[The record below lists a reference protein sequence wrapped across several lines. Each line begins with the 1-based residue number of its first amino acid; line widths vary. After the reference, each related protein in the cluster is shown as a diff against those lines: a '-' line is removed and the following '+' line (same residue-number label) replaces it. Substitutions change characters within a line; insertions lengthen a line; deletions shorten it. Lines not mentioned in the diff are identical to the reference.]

1 MKRASLPPNSLRVA
15 VRTDGSYAP
24 RTPLTPVAEISLRV
38 KEDAPPVW
46 AVMERERLAA
56 AEEEDEEWSSESGSG
71 SGSGSGSESSFDE
84 EAGTG
89 IASERR
95 RPPPPPPSSGIA
107 PSSRLVPSPA
117 PAAARPARPKAAAAP
132 NGHVAARLPPEVAA
146 AASSSD
152 GDEGVQEGTPLS
164 SRIVQAPTRGASTIR
179 YARSLS
185 SRAAAALR
193 ASGRGSARSPYAQ
206 SVKRLMSGDMV
217 RAVCLS
223 VVVDAVFGVLGTML
237 SVFVPQLCGP
247 TPRVVLAGGLVI
259 PTYTDPHL
267 CSIAEQLDTTRMST
281 LHQAVFLTNCCT
293 LLILLLSDV
302 VFIWRE
308 LSLIDLCDEDRGVE
322 WTHLSAQLSAFPRLG
337 DRLDR
342 LNGLTY
348 GTAAVTLLVLTG
360 NWIASAVLALSQQF
374 ADYRTPVLLVA
385 LVLPAARRLASYC
398 ATAGES
404 RRKRLALPLWASGF
418 ISLNCLDERWMRTG
432 EEASGRGKRSTGRLH
447 AAKPAAKGGK
457 R

>member
-1 MKRASLPPNSLRVA
+1 
-15 VRTDGSYAP
+15 
-24 RTPLTPVAEISLRV
+24 
-38 KEDAPPVW
+38 
-46 AVMERERLAA
+46 
-56 AEEEDEEWSSESGSG
+56 
-71 SGSGSGSESSFDE
+71 
-84 EAGTG
+84 
-89 IASERR
+89 
-95 RPPPPPPSSGIA
+95 
-107 PSSRLVPSPA
+107 
-117 PAAARPARPKAAAAP
+117 
-132 NGHVAARLPPEVAA
+132 
-146 AASSSD
+146 
-152 GDEGVQEGTPLS
+152 
-164 SRIVQAPTRGASTIR
+164 
-179 YARSLS
+179 
-185 SRAAAALR
+185 
-193 ASGRGSARSPYAQ
+193 
-206 SVKRLMSGDMV
+206 
-217 RAVCLS
+217 
-223 VVVDAVFGVLGTML
+223 
-237 SVFVPQLCGP
+237 
-247 TPRVVLAGGLVI
+247 
-259 PTYTDPHL
+259 
-267 CSIAEQLDTTRMST
+267 MST
-281 LHQAVFLTNCCT
+281 LHQGVFLTNCCT

-308 LSLIDLCDEDRGVE
+308 LSLIDLCDEDRGAE

-342 LNGLTY
+342 LNGVTY
-348 GTAAVTLLVLTG
+348 ATAAVTLLVLTG

>member
-1 MKRASLPPNSLRVA
+1 MRASLPPNSLRVA

-38 KEDAPPVW
+38 REEAPPVW
-46 AVMERERLAA
+46 AVMERERQENAA
-56 AEEEDEEWSSESGSG
+56 AVDEEEEEYSESGSG
-71 SGSGSGSESSFDE
+71 SGSGSDAESSYDE

-95 RPPPPPPSSGIA
+95 RPPPPSSGIA
-107 PSSRLVPSPA
+107 PSSRLQPSPA
-117 PAAARPARPKAAAAP
+117 PAAARPARPAGAAP
-132 NGHVAARLPPEVAA
+132 NGHSAARVPPEVA

-152 GDEGVQEGTPLS
+152 GDDGVQEGTPLS
-164 SRIVQAPTRGASTIR
+164 RRMPQPPTRGASTLR

-185 SRAAAALR
+185 ARAAASLR

-206 SVKRLMSGDMV
+206 SVKRLMSSEMV
-217 RAVCLS
+217 RAVSLA
-223 VVVDAVFGVLGTML
+223 VVVDAVFAVLGTML
-237 SVFVPQLCGP
+237 SVFVPQMCGP

-259 PTYTDPHL
+259 PASAAPHL
-267 CSIAEQLDTTRMST
+267 CSIAEQLDTTRMTT
-281 LHQAVFLTNCCT
+281 LHQAVFLTNCCS
-293 LLILLLSDV
+293 LLVLLLSDI

-308 LSLIDLCDEDRGVE
+308 LSLIDLCDEDRGAE

-342 LNGLTY
+342 LNGVTY
-348 GTAAVTLLVLTG
+348 YTAGGTLLVLTG
-360 NWIASAVLALSQQF
+360 NWVASAVLALSQQF

-385 LVLPAARRLASYC
+385 LVLPSARRMGSYC

-418 ISLNCLDERWMRTG
+418 VSLNCLDERWMRTG
-432 EEASGRGKRSTGRLH
+432 EEAVSRGKKTARRPPA
-447 AAKPAAKGGK
+447 AAKPAAGRGG
-457 R
+457 RR